1 VRFTLIGHA
10 AVFVETSGPSLLL
23 DPWLWGS
30 CFWRSWWH
38 YPPRAE
44 LEPHW
49 LSPDFIYLTH
59 YHFDHF
65 HYPSMRKLDKQI
77 KVLLPRFGVDTMRKE
92 VEELGFEHVE
102 EMPHGWHK
110 ELAPG
115 VSITAYQYGF
125 DDSCV
130 VIADGDDIIVNC
142 NDCKIKGRSLEQVKQ
157 DFGRPTFMWKNHSYS
172 VHYPLCYEAEDATD
186 LELVTRDSFS
196 DDFNEVAASLRPRYA
211 VPFASTIAFLHP
223 ESRFLN
229 ASAITPNEIAEKF
242 EAAGDADDSQ
252 VVVMQPGDGWDS
264 DTGFVISE
272 TDWHSDRE
280 EKLDQLAEVVR
291 PRLEH
296 DPVETPSRKLLY
308 ADFEQYMNAFFRALP
323 PLVPRLLLNRP
334 IVFDVP
340 SSPERYWVIDFLRSR
355 VRAQSELPEDWAS
368 VIRVNEALA
377 ADTMAKGFFCG
388 IGGSMRLRVSVA
400 RGGISQDLAFWGLLL
415 FWESGY
421 LPLWRRLTSPR
432 FLRTLWDRR
441 REAIDQ
447 LEAILRG
454 RGPLLKRLSRGFTPT
469 TKHES
474 P

>member
-1 VRFTLIGHA
+1 MP
-10 AVFVETSGPSLLL
+10 EL
-23 DPWLWGS
+23 DP
-30 CFWRSWWH
+30 R
-38 YPPRAE
+38 
-44 LEPHW
+44 W

-65 HYPSMRKLDKQI
+65 HYPSMRKLDKRI
-77 KVLLPRFGVDTMRKE
+77 NVLLPRFGVDIMRKE
-92 VEELGFEHVE
+92 VEAIGFEQVE
-102 EMPHGWHK
+102 ELPHGWRK

-130 VIADGDDIIVNC
+130 VLADGDDVIVNC

-172 VHYPLCYEAEDATD
+172 VHYPLCYEAEDAAD
-186 LELVTRDSFS
+186 LELVTRESFS
-196 DDFNEVAASLRPRYA
+196 DDFNEVARSLRPRYA

-229 ASAITPNEIAEKF
+229 ESAITPDEIARKF
-242 EAAGDADDSQ
+242 DAAPGTD
-252 VVVMQPGDGWDS
+252 VVVMQPGDSWDS
-264 DTGFVISE
+264 TQGFSIGDS
-272 TDWHSDRE
+272 DWHSDRE
-280 EKLDQLAEVVR
+280 AKLDRLAEEVR
-291 PRLEH
+291 PRLENA
-296 DPVETPSRKLLY
+296 PVETPDRKL
-308 ADFEQYMNAFFRALP
+308 DFDEFAAYMEQFFRALP

-340 SSPERYWVIDFLRSR
+340 SCEERYWSIDFLRGR
-355 VRAQSELPEDWAS
+355 VSKQAVLPADWAS

-377 ADTMAKGFFCG
+377 ADTMAKDFLCA
-388 IGGSMRLRVSVA
+388 IGGTMRLRVRVA
-400 RGGISQDLAFWGLLL
+400 RGGISQDLAFWALLV

-447 LEAILRG
+447 IQAIVG
-454 RGPLLKRLSRGFTPT
+454 GSGSLLNRMSRGFTPT
-469 TKHES
+469 TKHDVR
-474 P
+474 